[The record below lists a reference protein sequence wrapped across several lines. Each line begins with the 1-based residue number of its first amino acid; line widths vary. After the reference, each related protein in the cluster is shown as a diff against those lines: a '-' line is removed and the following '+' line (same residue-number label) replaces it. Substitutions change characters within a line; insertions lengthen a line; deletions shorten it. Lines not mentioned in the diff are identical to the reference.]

1 MGLEGDSSLL
11 DKFAEFPSFFETHF
25 SRLVE
30 LDSLRLGQGQA
41 KIANSQNNEETQ
53 EEDK

>member
-1 MGLEGDSSLL
+1 MGLDVDSSLL
-11 DKFAEFPSFFETHF
+11 DKFAEFSSFFETHF

-41 KIANSQNNEETQ
+41 KITNSQNNEEAQ
-53 EEDK
+53 AENK